1 MNKKTHLAAFSILE
15 ALVSMVISAIVIGL
29 IFVIFTILSE
39 RMLDFKEQNQY
50 VADLNR
56 MTYTFN
62 KDIFESDQMLFS
74 EDQITFSSYSG
85 ETVNYQLFPE
95 YFLRSKNEFVDTF
108 AIPIRQ
114 FKMDTIQNGSRK
126 TVFQKLTLNVDVNK
140 VPMRLTFFK
149 KVYSNEILKKEFKKD
164 EFWFKYIQTGESKI
178 NRF

>member
-164 EFWFKYIQTGESKI
+164 EF
-178 NRF
+178 